1 MLARYRH
8 NHKYNLIG
16 GAPIEINPVTQPKSL
31 NDSLNEMNAHKAKQ
45 ANLTIAQNKL
55 AGGARIEV
63 PQVNSASP
71 AQNKQ
76 LGDTAIMLAQGQT
89 DAAGGG
95 KKRKRSRRK
104 RRKSRRKSKKRSRRK
119 SRRKYHNKRKKRKRR
134 TKKKRLY

>member
-16 GAPIEINPVTQPKSL
+16 GAPIEIDPVQQPKPL
-31 NDSLNEMNAHKAKQ
+31 NDSLNDMNAKNQKA
-45 ANLTIAQNKL
+45 AALTIAQNKL
-55 AGGARIEV
+55 AGGAKIV
-63 PQVNSASP
+63 IPQVNSANP
-71 AQNKQ
+71 QQNKQ
-76 LGDTAIMLAQGQT
+76 LGDAAVLLAQGQT

>member
-16 GAPIEINPVTQPKSL
+16 GASIEIDPVTQPKPL
-31 NDSLNEMNAHKAKQ
+31 NDSLNEMNASKQKA
-45 ANLTIAQNKL
+45 ADLTIAQNKL
-55 AGGARIEV
+55 AGGSKIV
-63 PQVNSASP
+63 IPQVNSANA

-76 LGDTAIMLAQGQT
+76 LAGTAVLLAQGQK

-104 RRKSRRKSKKRSRRK
+104 RRKSRRKSKKRTRRK

>member
-16 GAPIEINPVTQPKSL
+16 GAPIEIDPVTQPKSL

-55 AGGARIEV
+55 AGGARIEI

-95 KKRKRSRRK
+95 KK
-104 RRKSRRKSKKRSRRK
+104 KK
-119 SRRKYHNKRKKRKRR
+119 
-134 TKKKRLY
+134 TK